1 MKDFIINMVLA
12 LFMGVLIGGA
22 AIGLELVS
30 IPAVLIS
37 TTIGVA
43 AGAAFREWRRNA
55 SSEPR
60 PSGWFVP
67 YFFAEVLALIINA
80 FLAHAQA
87 ASIAA

>member
-12 LFMGVLIGGA
+12 LFVGVLIGGA

-30 IPAVLIS
+30 IPAVLVS
-37 TTIGVA
+37 TTIGVV
-43 AGAAFREWRRNA
+43 AGAAFREWRRK
-55 SSEPR
+55 STGEPR
-60 PSGWFVP
+60 PSGWWVS

-87 ASIAA
+87 ASLAA

>member
-12 LFMGVLIGGA
+12 LFMGVLIGGC

-30 IPAVLIS
+30 IPAVIIS
-37 TTIGVA
+37 TTLGVVI
-43 AGAAFREWRRNA
+43 GAAFREWRRNVA
-55 SSEPR
+55 KEER
-60 PSGWFVP
+60 PSGWFMP